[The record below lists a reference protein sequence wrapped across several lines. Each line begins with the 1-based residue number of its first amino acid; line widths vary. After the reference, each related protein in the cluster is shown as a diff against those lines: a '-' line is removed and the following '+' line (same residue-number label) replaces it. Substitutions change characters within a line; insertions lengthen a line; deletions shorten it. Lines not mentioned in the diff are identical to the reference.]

1 MKIKTLFLFVTG
13 LLAFNT
19 SISAQES
26 TSSLL
31 NKAQIEATKEGKAIF
46 IKFEASWCGWCKK
59 MTKDMKAIG
68 TKDFFDANYV
78 TVPVVVKESKG
89 KEHLENPGSND
100 LLKKYNGEKAGLP
113 FWVILDADL
122 NVITDSYNAKGQNLG
137 APGTKEETDVFIEK
151 IKKSAK
157 KVTENDVA
165 SIKNQFIL
173 KS

>member
-1 MKIKTLFLFVTG
+1 MKIKILILLITG
-13 LLAFNT
+13 LLAFNN

-26 TSSLL
+26 TSILL
-31 NKAQIEATKEGKAIF
+31 DKAQTEAKKEGKAIF

-59 MTKDMKAIG
+59 MTKDMKADE
-68 TKDFFDANYV
+68 TKAFFEANYV

-122 NVITDSYNAKGQNLG
+122 NVITDAYNAKGQNLG
-137 APGTKEETDVFIEK
+137 APGTKEETDIFIEK

-165 SIKNQFIL
+165 SIKSQFVL